1 MSESPLHFCGQ
12 ISSDAGT
19 ASQVHRDLLST
30 ENATTLA
37 ELFRTLGD
45 ANRLRIISVL
55 MHHELCVHDITELV
69 DLSQSAVSH
78 QLRVLRQM
86 RLVRTRRE
94 GRNVYY
100 ALDDE
105 HVREL
110 FRLSLE
116 HISH

>member
-1 MSESPLHFCGQ
+1 MA
-12 ISSDAGT
+12 D
-19 ASQVHRDLLST
+19 QVHADLV
-30 ENATTLA
+30 NIDDAATLA
-37 ELFRTLGD
+37 ELFRILGD
-45 ANRLRIISVL
+45 PNRLRIISVL

-69 DLSQSAVSH
+69 GLSQSAVSH

-86 RLVRTRRE
+86 RLVRTRKE
-94 GRNVYY
+94 GRKVYY